1 MHHLQ
6 AAPVTREVMAQR
18 GFGYRYRVRIEP
30 ALSAW
35 RSRPGFRVVL
45 ERHWVH
51 WSVHWRSGWMADEAA
66 ARKRGKELLD
76 ELGAEPQ
83 GRYL

>member
-1 MHHLQ
+1 MHHLS

-30 ALSAW
+30 ALSPW
-35 RSRPGFRVVL
+35 RGRQGLRVVL

-51 WSVHWRSGWMADEAA
+51 WSVHRRLPWMADEAA
-66 ARKRGKELLD
+66 AIKRGGELLD
-76 ELGAEPQ
+76 ELGAEPL